1 MSERAEDAEQEK
13 EEDTEEVDQP
23 QAEEDQVHAVFQ
35 TPFPEHYATN
45 EVAWCSNNEHQWV
58 NAAGD
63 RCLDDMQGVRAD
75 DIIRS
80 VIFYGFFFH
89 NGRTIAL
96 CTGVVNPRAAGTGVS
111 TGGIESGWQRNDRE
125 IHQNDL
131 TTLFLQHIARS
142 FCYNM
147 NAFDCLQLPLS
158 RSRPE
163 GHAFSRDICTIE
175 S

>member
-1 MSERAEDAEQEK
+1 MLQRAEDAEQEK
-13 EEDTEEVDQP
+13 EDDTEEVDQP

-35 TPFPEHYATN
+35 TPFPEHHTTN
-45 EVAWCSNNEHQWV
+45 EVAWCPNNEHQWV

-75 DIIRS
+75 DIILVALRW
-80 VIFYGFFFH
+80 VIIYEFMFP
-89 NGRTIAL
+89 NRLWTR
-96 CTGVVNPRAAGTGVS
+96 VVNPRAAGTGGS
-111 TGGIESGWQRNDRE
+111 IGGIESGWHGNGRE

-147 NAFDCLQLPLS
+147 KAFDWLQFQDGCL
-158 RSRPE
+158 
-163 GHAFSRDICTIE
+163 C
-175 S
+175 